1 MSSIANED
9 TRVPVPD
16 PPHVL
21 KPVRSGLFNYWFLH
35 GNYLINLKLLRSAR
49 EDSNQAISKP
59 IAQSLPRSCIRNKDQ
74 MNMTTAVGLFKENL
88 LNVLPD
94 DPLVC
99 TLVPEQDRLWR
110 QNPAKS
116 ILKFPTAVAFS
127 SKHSILIITD
137 KAKSMV
143 YMANMHN
150 RVCIIPIAGPGVGI
164 CSPTGL
170 AIRDNY
176 VIVVNSGAQTSF
188 KVVDIPPIVQ
198 KSRDGCYRLSWT
210 MVTKWEMKKAVSG
223 QRELRFTTSSFG
235 QAQRI

>member
-1 MSSIANED
+1 
-9 TRVPVPD
+9 
-16 PPHVL
+16 
-21 KPVRSGLFNYWFLH
+21 
-35 GNYLINLKLLRSAR
+35 
-49 EDSNQAISKP
+49 
-59 IAQSLPRSCIRNKDQ
+59 
-74 MNMTTAVGLFKENL
+74 MNMATAVGLLKENL

-127 SKHSILIITD
+127 SKHNILIITD
-137 KAKSMV
+137 KAKSTV

-235 QAQRI
+235 QGQRI

>member
-1 MSSIANED
+1 
-9 TRVPVPD
+9 
-16 PPHVL
+16 
-21 KPVRSGLFNYWFLH
+21 
-35 GNYLINLKLLRSAR
+35 
-49 EDSNQAISKP
+49 
-59 IAQSLPRSCIRNKDQ
+59 
-74 MNMTTAVGLFKENL
+74 MNMATAVGLLKENL

-127 SKHSILIITD
+127 SKHNILIITD
-137 KAKSMV
+137 KAKSTV

-188 KVVDIPPIVQ
+188 KVVDIPQLYRRVE
-198 KSRDGCYRLSWT
+198 RCYRLSWT
-210 MVTKWEMKKAVSG
+210 MVTKLEMKKAVSG